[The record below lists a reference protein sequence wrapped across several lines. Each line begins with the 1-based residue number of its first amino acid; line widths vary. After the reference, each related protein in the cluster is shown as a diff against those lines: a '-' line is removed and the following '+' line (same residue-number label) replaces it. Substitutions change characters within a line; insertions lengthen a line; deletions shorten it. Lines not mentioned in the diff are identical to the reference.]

1 MTDYYELLGISR
13 AANQD
18 EIKKA
23 YRQLALKYH
32 PDRNPGNKEAEERFK
47 EIANA
52 YQVLSDPEKRHLYDR
67 YGADG
72 PSRAGF
78 AGFSNVQD
86 IFSSFGDIFGDIF
99 GFGGFG
105 GFGRTRHSRGSDLE
119 VDLVLTFLEAA
130 EGARKEVT
138 VNRRVR
144 CQACGGSGAR
154 TGTAPSRCTT
164 CNGKGQV
171 VHSQG
176 FFMISTTCPA
186 CRGEGVHITDP
197 CPDCKGTGL
206 QQADEKLQVT
216 VPAGVEDGQ
225 TLRLSGKGEAS
236 LEGGRS
242 GDLYVHLHVEADD
255 RLHREG
261 ADLFCDV
268 YLSFPLAALGGTVKV
283 PLLRG
288 DKEINVAPGTQ
299 SGDVFVLRGAGVP
312 YLDRRGVGDQIL
324 RFHVDVPKSLS
335 PRAQELLREL
345 ATELGEELPE
355 KKSIFSRF
363 QRGKRK

>member
-1 MTDYYELLGISR
+1 MTDYYELLGVSR
-13 AANQD
+13 GASPE

-23 YRQLALKYH
+23 YRQLALRYH
-32 PDRNPGNKEAEERFK
+32 PDRNPGNKEAEEHFK

-67 YGADG
+67 YGAEG

-78 AGFSNVQD
+78 SGFSSVQD

-105 GFGRTRHSRGSDLE
+105 GFGRTRRSRGSDLE

-130 EGARKEVT
+130 EGVRKEVT
-138 VNRRVR
+138 VNRHVR
-144 CQACGGSGAR
+144 CMACGGNGAR
-154 TGTAPSRCTT
+154 AGTAPVRCMT
-164 CNGKGQV
+164 CKGKGQV
-171 VHSQG
+171 MHSQG
-176 FFMISTTCPA
+176 FFMISTTCPD
-186 CRGEGVHITDP
+186 CRGEGTRITDP

-206 QQADEKLQVT
+206 QQVDEKLQVT

-225 TLRLSGKGEAS
+225 TLRLSGKGELS

-268 YLSFPLAALGGTVKV
+268 HISFPLAALGGTVSV

-288 DKEINVAPGTQ
+288 EKEITVAPGTQ
-299 SGDVFVLRGAGVP
+299 PGDVMVLQGAGVP
-312 YLDRRGVGDQIL
+312 YLDRRGRGDQVI
-324 RFHVDVPKSLS
+324 RFQVEVPKDLS
-335 PRAQELLREL
+335 ARAQELLREL
-345 ATELGEELPE
+345 SHELGEELPE

-363 QRGKRK
+363 QRNRRK